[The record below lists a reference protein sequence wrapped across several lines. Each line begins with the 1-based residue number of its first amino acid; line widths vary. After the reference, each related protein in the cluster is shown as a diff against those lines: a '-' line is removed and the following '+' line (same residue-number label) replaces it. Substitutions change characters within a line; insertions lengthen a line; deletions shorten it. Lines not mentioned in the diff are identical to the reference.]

1 MLKVKK
7 QYVVLSCSCSSSLC
21 VVTFQVTIYSVCMF
35 RVQSFVHVNIHRFV
49 ELSAVMIVCD
59 DDCCFAVDMVLIFF
73 LPQLCMCMYLHMY
86 VLRMFCYVFV

>member
-1 MLKVKK
+1 VLKVKK

-21 VVTFQVTIYSVCMF
+21 VVTMYSVCMF
-35 RVQSFVHVNIHRFV
+35 RVQSFAHVNIHRFV
-49 ELSAVMIVCD
+49 ELSAVIIVCD
-59 DDCCFAVDMVLIFF
+59 GDCSFAVDMVLIFF